1 MKIVLVGCRLF
12 VGVISG
18 WDACSNT
25 DSTTAVV
32 VANVRRSGS
41 SSTDRQA
48 DSGRFKRLK
57 RDM

>member
-12 VGVISG
+12 VGVIGG

-25 DSTTAVV
+25 DSTTVVV

-41 SSTDRQA
+41 SSTDTVP
-48 DSGRFKRLK
+48 SSRLGSI
-57 RDM
+57 